1 MSLAARDLLAAAT
14 TRLSAAGVPAP
25 GVDAALLLA
34 HVTGN
39 SRLGVRLLGDLAP
52 SQVELFE
59 ELVIRRARREP
70 LQHLTGKA
78 PFRHL
83 ELFVG
88 PGVFVPR
95 PETELLI
102 DEVLSFAASSSV
114 SRVVD
119 LCTGSAAI
127 ALAVA
132 TELAGLSGRHENSG
146 PVGLHPAPGMTP
158 KTEFSAVVG
167 AGAHTCA
174 GACVTVWAVEA
185 ELPAAQW
192 AQRNLVAHEQLLR
205 QLGAEVR
212 LLGEDARGVA
222 CAGLRAERGRIDVV
236 LSNPPY
242 VPADAVPREPEVRDH
257 DPAEALY
264 AGPDGLDVIRSIVDQ
279 AFQLLRP
286 GGLVVIEHADCQ
298 GEQAGRLG
306 VPWLLRSGGFLD
318 VSDHPDLAGRPR
330 YTTGRRPGHLREDSG
345 GASADQTGALQ
356 Q

>member
-1 MSLAARDLLAAAT
+1 MSLAARDMLAAAT
-14 TRLSAAGVPAP
+14 TRLRAAGVPTP
-25 GVDAALLLA
+25 SVDAALLLA
-34 HVTGN
+34 HVTGH

-52 SQVELFE
+52 SQAELFE
-59 ELVIRRARREP
+59 DLVIRRAQREP

-102 DEVLSFAASSSV
+102 DEVLRFAAISSV
-114 SRVVD
+114 TRVVD

-132 TELAGLSGRHENSG
+132 TELAGSTGGRDYAG
-146 PVGLHPAPGMTP
+146 PAGVHSAPGMTP
-158 KTEFSAVVG
+158 NTQSRAVVG
-167 AGAHTCA
+167 AGVRGSE
-174 GACVTVWAVEA
+174 GASVTVWAVEA

-192 AQRNLVAHEQLLR
+192 AKRNLIAHQQLLR

-242 VPADAVPREPEVRDH
+242 IPADAVPREPEVRDY

-264 AGPDGLDVIRSIVDQ
+264 GGSDGLDVVRSIVDQ
-279 AFQLLRP
+279 ASQLLRP

-306 VPWLLRSGGFLD
+306 VPWLLRAGGFLD
-318 VSDHPDLAGRPR
+318 VSDHPDLSGRPR
-330 YTTGRRPGHLREDSG
+330 YTTGRRPGQPLEDSG
-345 GASADQTGALQ
+345 GASADQMGHMQ
-356 Q
+356 R